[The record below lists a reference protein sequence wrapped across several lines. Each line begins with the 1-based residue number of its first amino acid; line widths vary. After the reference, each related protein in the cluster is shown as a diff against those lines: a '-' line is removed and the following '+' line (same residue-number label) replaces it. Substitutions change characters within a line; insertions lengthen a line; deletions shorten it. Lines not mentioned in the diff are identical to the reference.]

1 MSDSPPSPGAL
12 ARFDELIARL
22 GTNPDVHVGTSW
34 GGTPDLRV
42 SSKIFAMLSRGELVL
57 KLPRQ
62 RVDHIVAA
70 GHGTR
75 FDPRRNGRVMK
86 EWVSVSDARLD
97 GWPELA
103 DEALAFVRALAT
115 RSD

>member
-1 MSDSPPSPGAL
+1 MSDSPPSPAAL

-22 GTNPDVHVGTSW
+22 GTDPDVHVGTSW
-34 GGTPDLRV
+34 GRTPDLRV
-42 SSKIFAMLSRGELVL
+42 SGKIFAMLSRGELVL

-70 GHGTR
+70 GDGTR

-86 EWVSVSDARLD
+86 EWVSVPDARLD

-103 DEALAFVRALAT
+103 DEALAFVRGLAT